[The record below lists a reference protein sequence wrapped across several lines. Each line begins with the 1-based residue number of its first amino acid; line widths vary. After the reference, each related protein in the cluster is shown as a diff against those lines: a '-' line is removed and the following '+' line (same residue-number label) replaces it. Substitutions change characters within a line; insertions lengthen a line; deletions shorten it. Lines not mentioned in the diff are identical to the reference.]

1 MLREAS
7 GIKRVILACG
17 RTDLR
22 KGLDSL
28 AALVR
33 LAYGLDPLEE
43 GTLFLFCGVKKD
55 RLKGLVFEGIGFCL
69 LTIRLTDGRF
79 QWPNTPNEARDI
91 TMEQYHRLMDG
102 FAVESSIRSY
112 KKVEDESLPEVR
124 KPTNTT
130 LYESFPHLRDSYKIN
145 GII

>member
-22 KGLDSL
+22 KGMDSL

-43 GTLFLFCGVKKD
+43 GTLFLFCGVRKD
-55 RLKGLVFEGIGFCL
+55 RLKGLIFEGIGFCL

-79 QWPNTPNEARDI
+79 QWPNTPDEARDI

-102 FAVESSIRSY
+102 FAVESSIRKY
-112 KKVEDESLPEVR
+112 KKVEDESPPKVR
-124 KPTNTT
+124 KST
-130 LYESFPHLRDSYKIN
+130 LYESFPHLRNGYRIN
-145 GII
+145 GVM

>member
-7 GIKRVILACG
+7 GIKRVIVACG

-22 KGLDSL
+22 RGIDGL
-28 AALVR
+28 AAIVR

-55 RLKGLVFEGIGFCL
+55 RLKGLIFEGVGFCL
-69 LTIRLTDGRF
+69 ITLRLTDGRF
-79 QWPNTPNEARDI
+79 QWPNTAEEARDI

-102 FAVESSIRSY
+102 FAIESTIRRY
-112 KKVEDESLPEVR
+112 KKVEAEPPP
-124 KPTNTT
+124 KPHDSTNTT
-130 LYESFPHLRDSYKIN
+130 IYSSFPHLKDSYKIK
-145 GII
+145 GIM

>member
-1 MLREAS
+1 MLREAN

-22 KGLDSL
+22 KGMDSL
-28 AALVR
+28 AALIR

-43 GTLFLFCGVKKD
+43 GTLFLFCGVRKD
-55 RLKGLVFEGIGFCL
+55 RLKGLIFEGIGFCL

-79 QWPNTPNEARDI
+79 QWPNTPDEARDI

-102 FAVESSIRSY
+102 FAVESSIRKY
-112 KKVEDESLPEVR
+112 KKVEDELPP
-124 KPTNTT
+124 KPHEST
-130 LYESFPHLRDSYKIN
+130 LYESFPHLRNSYRIN
-145 GII
+145 GVM

>member
-7 GIKRVILACG
+7 GIKRIILACG

-55 RLKGLVFEGIGFCL
+55 RLKGIVFEGIGFCL

-79 QWPNTPNEARDI
+79 QWPNTPDEARDI

-112 KKVEDESLPEVR
+112 KKAEDESPQKVENSSVC
-124 KPTNTT
+124 TT
-130 LYESFPHLRDSYKIN
+130 FPCLKNSYKTSRDV
-145 GII
+145 

>member
-22 KGLDSL
+22 KGMDSL

-43 GTLFLFCGVKKD
+43 GTLFLFCGLKKD

-69 LTIRLTDGRF
+69 LTIRLTDGKF
-79 QWPNTPNEARDI
+79 QWPNTPDEARDI

-102 FAVESSIRSY
+102 FSIESSIRSY
-112 KKVEDESLPEVR
+112 KKVEDESLPER
-124 KPTNTT
+124 RESANTT
-130 LYESFPHLRDSYKIN
+130 LYDSFPHLKDGYKIN
-145 GII
+145 DVM

>member
-22 KGLDSL
+22 KGMDSL

-43 GTLFLFCGVKKD
+43 GTLFLFCGVRKD
-55 RLKGLVFEGIGFCL
+55 RLKGLIFEGIGFCL

-79 QWPNTPNEARDI
+79 QWPNTPDEARDI

-102 FAVESSIRSY
+102 FAVESSIRKY
-112 KKVEDESLPEVR
+112 KKVEDESPPKAHES
-124 KPTNTT
+124 T
-130 LYESFPHLRDSYKIN
+130 LYESFPHLRNSYRIN
-145 GII
+145 GVM